1 MSGLRKKGGRALQRF
16 IGEGTVGAVE
26 MPERIPMLI
35 LRRTARAFPRRQ
47 GEGIADQC
55 LQLSLG
61 RGIQEGHRF
70 IQLARNAVFHL
81 R

>member
-1 MSGLRKKGGRALQRF
+1 
-16 IGEGTVGAVE
+16 